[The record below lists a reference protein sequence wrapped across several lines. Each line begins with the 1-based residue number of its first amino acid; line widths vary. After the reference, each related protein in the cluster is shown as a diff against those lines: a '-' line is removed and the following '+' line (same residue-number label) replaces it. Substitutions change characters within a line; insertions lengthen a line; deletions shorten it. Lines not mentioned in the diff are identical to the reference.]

1 MIISDLNHLETVEGT
16 AIVGGGGF
24 IINNFKDE
32 VIKVDEL
39 VKIDKDLFVNVDIKG
54 NFADA
59 QADAQAFGEDTDAQ
73 TIAATVVA
81 EDLYSIST
89 TRSIAAAA

>member
-1 MIISDLNHLETVEGT
+1 MIISDLNHLEVVEGT

-24 IINNFKDE
+24 DIVNRKDE
-32 VIKVDEL
+32 FIRVDEL
-39 VKIDKDLFVNVDIKG
+39 VAINKDLFVNVDVKG

-59 QADAQAFGEDTDAQ
+59 QADAQAFGKDTDAQ
-73 TIAATVVA
+73 TIAATVVE
-81 EDLYSIST
+81 EDKYSIST